1 MSVVMPMNLPNW
13 LTVSRILLIPL
24 FVVVFY
30 LPWRGAEGAAA
41 VIFVVAAITDW
52 LDGYLARRWGQTS
65 RFGAF
70 LDPVADKLIVAVAL
84 IVVLQRDARALMVL
98 PVVIIISR
106 EITVSALRE
115 WMAEIG
121 ERTKVAVSGLGKLK
135 TTVQMVAL
143 VLLIGFQ
150 RNNPLYTLG
159 IAGLYAAALLTVWS
173 MASYLRAAWP
183 SLKANA

>member
-1 MSVVMPMNLPNW
+1 MPMNLPNW

-24 FVVVFY
+24 FGVVFY
-30 LPWRGAEGAAA
+30 LPFKSAQEVAAIIFVAAA
-41 VIFVVAAITDW
+41 VTDW

-84 IVVLQRDARALMVL
+84 ILVLQQDARVMMVL
-98 PVVIIISR
+98 PVVIIIGR

-121 ERTKVAVSGLGKLK
+121 QRAKVAVSSLGKLK

-143 VLLIGFQ
+143 VLLIGFPQ
-150 RNNPLYTLG
+150 ENPLYKLG
-159 IAGLYAAALLTVWS
+159 VVGLYAAALLTVWS
-173 MASYLRAAWP
+173 MASYLRAAWA
-183 SLKANA
+183 SLKAIA